1 MQAIKKFCILCFES
15 RRRPRQRAALL
26 HVAPCAD
33 TNAFYVPVHVSSCP
47 AVVAGW
53 LREQCSRMDAND
65 LIVPVS
71 DLRAWNACSA
81 LSLSPMSNIFHS
93 LPNAVFLVQS
103 SSPIFFCGA
112 CFFSNSTFLSSHVR
126 SQYFCGVMPLALGAS
141 ATHHA
146 PQILNLQATVVFSW
160 SGRFFSP
167 TCADSM

>member
-1 MQAIKKFCILCFES
+1 MQAITKNFVFCVLKAAGGHVNE
-15 RRRPRQRAALL
+15 RRCCTWRPALTQTHSTCL
-26 HVAPCAD
+26 
-33 TNAFYVPVHVSSCP
+33 HVSSCP

-103 SSPIFFCGA
+103 SSPISFA
-112 CFFSNSTFLSSHVR
+112 V
-126 SQYFCGVMPLALGAS
+126 PA
-141 ATHHA
+141 
-146 PQILNLQATVVFSW
+146 
-160 SGRFFSP
+160 FSP
-167 TCADSM
+167 IARSCPLTYDLNIFVA